1 MTIFYAIIALGV
13 LIFVHELGHFLVAK
27 KSGVGVEKF
36 SLGFGPK
43 IFGKKIGETEYLIS
57 AVPIGGYVK
66 MVGED
71 PEEDK
76 NYLHEKS
83 FSAKSVWKRSLIV
96 IAGPAFNILFAIFL
110 FMLVYT
116 FNGIAVY
123 TTKIGE
129 IMVDYPAHQAGLK
142 KDDIIVAIDNKKL
155 STWKEITE
163 IVYKNPE
170 KDLRFDLIRGS
181 KELVLF
187 IRPRLEKM
195 KNVFGED
202 TEVGLIGIKPAEPIK
217 KHNPLLIIYKSFE
230 KSFEIIGLTILAILK
245 LIQRVIPA
253 KTIGGPILIFQ
264 MVGEQVKIG
273 IFNPNLYIFLA
284 FLSINLGILNLLP
297 IPILDGGHIL
307 FFSLEAILGRPIS
320 LKKREMAQQIGLIF
334 IVSLML
340 FAFYNDILRLFGR

>member
-1 MTIFYAIIALGV
+1 MTIIYAIIALGV

-27 KSGVGVEKF
+27 KLGVEVEKF

-43 IFGKKIGETEYLIS
+43 VFGKKIGETEYIIS

-76 NYLHEKS
+76 HYPQEKS

-96 IAGPAFNILFAIFL
+96 IAGPAFNIFFAIFL
-110 FMLVYT
+110 FMLIYT
-116 FNGIAVY
+116 FNGVAVH
-123 TTKIGE
+123 TTKIGD
-129 IMVDYPAHQAGLK
+129 IMVDYPAHKAGLK
-142 KDDIIVAIDNKKL
+142 KNDIIVSISNKKV

-170 KDLRFDLIRGS
+170 TDLRFDIMRGS

-187 IRPRLEKM
+187 IKPRLEKM

-202 TEVGLIGIKPAEPIK
+202 TEIGLIGIKPAEPIK
-217 KHNPLLIIYKSFE
+217 KYNPLLIIYKSFE
-230 KSFEIIGLTILAILK
+230 RVFEIIGLTVLAIVK

-320 LKKREMAQQIGLIF
+320 LKKREMAQQIGLMLI
-334 IVSLML
+334 ISLML
-340 FAFYNDILRLFGR
+340 LAFYNDILRLFGK